1 MKKGKNKNKN
11 VLSRLNKA
19 VNAKANPIFN
29 KKSQAENYDKEEL
42 DKKISKNKLKSKIE
56 STDGMADYLDIANL
70 TNKKFEVVSE
80 QMANQTINSIQIV
93 PINL

>member
-42 DKKISKNKLKSKIE
+42 DKKISKN
-56 STDGMADYLDIANL
+56 N
-70 TNKKFEVVSE
+70 
-80 QMANQTINSIQIV
+80 
-93 PINL
+93 